1 LAGSDGSPTAEE
13 RRAMLETPETPA
25 PDVEEGGGAPEEGGG
40 GDGGQ
45 EGGGDEGGGDE
56 SA

>member
-1 LAGSDGSPTAEE
+1 
-13 RRAMLETPETPA
+13 MFETPETPA

-40 GDGGQ
+40 DEGGQ
-45 EGGGDEGGGDE
+45 EGGGDEGGGQE

>member
-1 LAGSDGSPTAEE
+1 
-13 RRAMLETPETPA
+13 MIETPETPA
-25 PDVEEGGGAPEEGGG
+25 PDVEEGDDAPEEGG

-45 EGGGDEGGGDE
+45 EGGDEGGGEE

>member
-1 LAGSDGSPTAEE
+1 
-13 RRAMLETPETPA
+13 MLETPETPA
-25 PDVEEGGGAPEEGGG
+25 PDVEEGGDAPEEGG

-45 EGGGDEGGGDE
+45 EGGGDEGGGEE